1 MSRNSP
7 LEISHALVAAL
18 STQMFRYYED
28 RIPQDASVL
37 VVSNHRSFMDALILM
52 TALSSPIRFACHHY
66 MGQVPIMREIVTDQ
80 LGCFPLEE
88 TQNRLQSFFSQSQ
101 MLLQSKQMVGV
112 FPEGTE
118 PMVKFTVPNQVGE
131 FQRGFAHLALRA
143 DVQDLAIL
151 PIAIASLEEVNTSG
165 FPLKLLSVFDP
176 SEPLFNQGGWHPL
189 VIYRRVA
196 VLIGRPYWIT
206 PQHHKKYHGKQA
218 RTVVAELTEHCHSEI
233 SNLLRQGCY

>member
-7 LEISHALVAAL
+7 LEISRALVAAL
-18 STQMFRYYED
+18 STQMFCYYQD

-52 TALSSPIRFACHHY
+52 AALSSPIRFACHHY
-66 MGQVPIMREIVTDQ
+66 MGQVPVMREIVTGQ

-88 TQNRLQSFFSQSQ
+88 TQNRQQSFFSQSQ
-101 MLLQSKQMVGV
+101 VLLQSKQMVGV

-118 PMVKFTVPNQVGE
+118 PMVKFTVPNMVGE

-151 PIAIASLEEVNTSG
+151 PVAIASLEEVNTSG
-165 FPLKLLSVFDP
+165 FPLKLLSLFDP
-176 SEPLFNQGGWHPL
+176 SEPLFNQSGWHPL
-189 VIYRRVA
+189 VLYRRVA

-206 PQHHKKYHGKQA
+206 PQHQKKYHGKQA
-218 RTVVAELTEHCHSEI
+218 RTVVAELTEHCHGEI
-233 SNLLRQGCY
+233 SDLLRQGCY

>member
-7 LEISHALVAAL
+7 LEISRALVAAL

-52 TALSSPIRFACHHY
+52 AALSSPIRFACHHY
-66 MGQVPIMREIVTDQ
+66 MGQVPVMREIVTGQ

-88 TQNRLQSFFSQSQ
+88 TQNRQQSFFSQSQ
-101 MLLQSKQMVGV
+101 VLLQSKQMVGV

-118 PMVKFTVPNQVGE
+118 PMVKFTVPNMVGE

-165 FPLKLLSVFDP
+165 FPLRLLSLFDP
-176 SEPLFNQGGWHPL
+176 SEPLFNQSGWHPL
-189 VIYRRVA
+189 VLYRRVA

-206 PQHHKKYHGKQA
+206 PQHQKQYHGKQA
-218 RTVVAELTEHCHSEI
+218 RTVVAELTEHCHGEI
-233 SNLLRQGCY
+233 STLLRQGCY

>member
-7 LEISHALVAAL
+7 LEISRALVAAL

-52 TALSSPIRFACHHY
+52 AALSNPIRFACHHY
-66 MGQVPIMREIVTDQ
+66 MGQVPVMREIVTGQ

-88 TQNRLQSFFSQSQ
+88 TQNRQQSFFSQSQ
-101 MLLQSKQMVGV
+101 VLLQSKQMVGV

-118 PMVKFTVPNQVGE
+118 PMVKFTVPNMVGE

-165 FPLKLLSVFDP
+165 FPLRLLSLFDP
-176 SEPLFNQGGWHPL
+176 SEPLFNQSGWHPL
-189 VIYRRVA
+189 VLYRRVA

-206 PQHHKKYHGKQA
+206 PQHHQKYHGKQA
-218 RTVVAELTEHCHSEI
+218 RTVVAELTEHCHGEI
-233 SNLLRQGCY
+233 STLLRQGCY